1 MAGWGWAQDLTSP
14 RSPDDTVG
22 RLPLPAA
29 VTLTTPTGGY
39 PPHMS
44 AALEWA
50 STFRERMRT
59 VVPIALSS
67 EMPPG

>member
-1 MAGWGWAQDLTSP
+1 MTESRTRRTLAGPAQVLSDVKGADS
-14 RSPDDTVG
+14 R
-22 RLPLPAA
+22 
-29 VTLTTPTGGY
+29 Y
-39 PPHMS
+39 PPLMS

>member
-1 MAGWGWAQDLTSP
+1 
-14 RSPDDTVG
+14 
-22 RLPLPAA
+22 
-29 VTLTTPTGGY
+29 
-39 PPHMS
+39 MS

-50 STFRERMRT
+50 STFRERMRI